1 VQSAWLS
8 TLAVA
13 IQSVTH
19 QILSR
24 STCGQQ
30 ITFNTNKEPPLEHLT
45 VQYIVPEGR
54 PQHQP
59 LRSVYITDGRVWA
72 IGTESILPVS
82 YLNGHGMQSPS
93 SNGMG
98 FNVRNTFDIFKIG
111 KNAMPIN

>member
-1 VQSAWLS
+1 M
-8 TLAVA
+8 
-13 IQSVTH
+13 
-19 QILSR
+19 
-24 STCGQQ
+24 
-30 ITFNTNKEPPLEHLT
+30 
-45 VQYIVPEGR
+45 QYIVPEGR
-54 PQHQP
+54 PLPQMK
-59 LRSVYITDGRVWA
+59 LCNVYTDGRVWA